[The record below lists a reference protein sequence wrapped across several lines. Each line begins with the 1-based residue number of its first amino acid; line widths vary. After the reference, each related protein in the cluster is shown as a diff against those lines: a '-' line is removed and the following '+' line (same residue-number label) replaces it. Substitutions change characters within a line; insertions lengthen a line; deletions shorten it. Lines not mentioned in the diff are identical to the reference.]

1 MYFGYNIF
9 LIKKSKIHTRYEAE
23 GGVRYVSVAKVLVEG
38 LQIVSVW
45 PRMSNV
51 IDFSYSNYP
60 SL

>member
-23 GGVRYVSVAKVLVEG
+23 GGVRCVSVAKVLVEG

-45 PRMSNV
+45 P
-51 IDFSYSNYP
+51 
-60 SL
+60 